1 MAFPLAPFAP
11 RTGLRGMVNA
21 ADQLASTAGV
31 SLLGHGGSAA
41 DAAVAAAAVMA
52 VTSPHLCGLGG
63 DMLAMISSPAPH
75 PRPCSGWAGPGRAWM
90 RPACAP
96 RVTR

>member
-1 MAFPLAPFAP
+1 MAFPLAPFAS

-31 SLLGHGGSAA
+31 SLLDHGGSAA

-63 DMLAMISSPAPH
+63 DMLAMISEPGSPPTALL
-75 PRPCSGWAGPGRAWM
+75 GVGM
-90 RPACAP
+90 EL
-96 RVTR
+96 

>member
-21 ADQLASTAGV
+21 ADQLASTA
-31 SLLGHGGSAA
+31 
-41 DAAVAAAAVMA
+41 

-63 DMLAMISSPAPH
+63 DMLAMISEPGSPPTALL
-75 PRPCSGWAGPGRAWM
+75 GVGM
-90 RPACAP
+90 EL
-96 RVTR
+96 